1 MLWRSLSV
9 LALVILGFV
18 LHGKLGYQPATVALA
33 GASLLLLLSG
43 TKEPHQAFAEVEW
56 TTIFFFIGLF
66 ILIGGIVKVGLIEWL
81 SLKLLALTGGNL
93 FATSMAVG
101 WFSGFASAFID
112 NIPYVATMIPLV
124 SDMAREL
131 WPGTTG
137 VALLQ
142 HPDLMPVWWSLA
154 LGACLGGNGTA
165 IGASANVIVVG
176 MSERVGR
183 RISFLRFMA
192 YGLPVMVITVAMAML
207 YVWIRYYVF
216 G

>member
-1 MLWRSLSV
+1 
-9 LALVILGFV
+9 
-18 LHGKLGYQPATVALA
+18 
-33 GASLLLLLSG
+33 
-43 TKEPHQAFAEVEW
+43 
-56 TTIFFFIGLF
+56 
-66 ILIGGIVKVGLIEWL
+66 
-81 SLKLLALTGGNL
+81 
-93 FATSMAVG
+93 
-101 WFSGFASAFID
+101 
-112 NIPYVATMIPLV
+112 
-124 SDMAREL
+124 
-131 WPGTTG
+131 
-137 VALLQ
+137 
-142 HPDLMPVWWSLA
+142 MPVWWSLA